1 MNHAAGVHAVTVALQ
16 HQSREPGLIRG
27 LKVLSNINQK
37 EGFDCPSC
45 AWPDPDQ
52 DRSIFEYCENGA
64 KAVAS
69 EATRKRITP
78 EFFKTH
84 SINELSRQSDHWLEK
99 QGRITHPM
107 LLDHN
112 KTHYQPISWKDAYA
126 LIGEEIKSLD
136 DPSEALFYTSGRA
149 SNEASFV
156 YQLFA
161 RALGTNNL
169 PDCSNMC
176 HESSGV
182 ALGETIGIGKGTVRL
197 EDFEEA
203 GAIFVVGQNPATNH
217 PRMLSALQKAAR
229 NGTKIVSVNPLPEA
243 GLIGFRHPQEIKGML
258 GVTTPLASLHLP
270 VRLGGDQALFQGIAK
285 ILIERDVG
293 ADSKID
299 HAFITKHTKGFET
312 LKDQVANLQ
321 WPTLEKLSGLSRKQ
335 IEAAADIITD
345 SKATIYCW
353 AMGLTQHVHSVPTL
367 QQVVN
372 VCLLCGD
379 IGRPGAGLCP
389 VRGHSNVQGNRTM
402 GIGHD
407 MPEEFLDALDKTCQ
421 FSAPR
426 KRGLDVVESIMAM
439 QDGKAHVLVA
449 LGGNFLSASPDTGFT
464 AKAIQRC
471 RLTVQIST
479 KLNRSH
485 LVTGQ
490 RALILPCR
498 GRTETDQQASGIQYI
513 TVEDSMSKVHRSHG
527 QLEPASPDL
536 RSEVSIICHIA
547 AATLGPLN
555 PVPWLELTGDYNK
568 IRDLIGKVVPDC
580 EDYTRRSST
589 SEGFYL
595 PVAPRDRWF
604 VSPDGLARFMC
615 AEPFAPHAEGDEL
628 LLATLRSHDQFNT
641 TIYGLHDR
649 YRGIHGDRRV
659 IFMNKDDMTAR
670 SLKARQHVNITCNV
684 EGRTRCVQNFSV
696 VPYDIPAGCVGAYY
710 PETNMLVPL
719 ERTAKGSNTPISK
732 SVPVTVQAA
741 T

>member
-1 MNHAAGVHAVTVALQ
+1 
-16 HQSREPGLIRG
+16 
-27 LKVLSNINQK
+27 
-37 EGFDCPSC
+37 
-45 AWPDPDQ
+45 
-52 DRSIFEYCENGA
+52 
-64 KAVAS
+64 
-69 EATRKRITP
+69 
-78 EFFKTH
+78 
-84 SINELSRQSDHWLEK
+84 
-99 QGRITHPM
+99 
-107 LLDHN
+107 
-112 KTHYQPISWKDAYA
+112 
-126 LIGEEIKSLD
+126 
-136 DPSEALFYTSGRA
+136 
-149 SNEASFV
+149 
-156 YQLFA
+156 
-161 RALGTNNL
+161 
-169 PDCSNMC
+169 MC

-203 GAIFVVGQNPATNH
+203 GAIFVIGQNPATNH

-243 GLIGFRHPQEIKGML
+243 GLIGFRHPQELKGML

-285 ILIERDVG
+285 LLIERDGG
-293 ADSKID
+293 AHSKID
-299 HAFITKHTKGFET
+299 HAFIAEHTKGFET

-321 WPTLEKLSGLSRKQ
+321 WPTLEELSGLSRKQ
-335 IEAAADIITD
+335 IEAAADIITE
-345 SKATIYCW
+345 SKGTIYCW

-367 QQVVN
+367 QQIVN

-402 GIGHD
+402 GIGHN
-407 MPEEFLDALDKTCQ
+407 MPEAFLDALDKTCH

-439 QDGKAHVLVA
+439 QDGRAHVLVA

-498 GRTETDQQASGIQYI
+498 GRTETDQQASGTQYI

-536 RSEVSIICHIA
+536 RSEVSIICHMA

-595 PVAPRDRWF
+595 PVPPRDRWF

-615 AEPFAPHAEGDEL
+615 AEPFAPHAEGEEL

-659 IFMNKDDMTAR
+659 IFMNKDDMAAR
-670 SLKARQHVNITCNV
+670 SLKARQHVNITCNI

-719 ERTAKGSNTPISK
+719 ERTAQGSNTPISK
-732 SVPVTVQAA
+732 SVPVTVQAV